1 MPDSH
6 HKHFYQ
12 KYLDLKIILLAI
24 ILLSLIPASL
34 LVARRIRA
42 ETGANT
48 VALLMDERALQEQAD
63 FLGTS
68 SLELALHY
76 QKAGLQGIILYE
88 DTLETLATR
97 GAIDLV
103 YAREVYARELRAQDS
118 SLSIPSNSI
127 LVREREA
134 GALDMALAKL
144 EPAPESIVLEG
155 ERWYIFQGVKSEAL
169 ERPAGIAPARIQEW
183 QDAGFDIAYRPIN
196 YPNLQNAGADFPA
209 VPYIIHAGT
218 EVAGNPDNLDTL
230 IVSSQNHFTGL
241 IEGVEQDGMERIG
254 NKVPLVRTFSVNQD
268 WLNTLE
274 PAVVGDKF
282 ALATRERGAKL
293 LYVRPYTTEKFADM
307 VTQTE
312 RLVADI
318 KAKIELDG
326 FEIGTVQRISYQ
338 STPLLRWLSA
348 IGVLAGL
355 LLLVLMYPVAWG
367 IAVTLAVLGLG
378 VLAGGMSWD
387 ALALAAALSFPVL
400 GYGLLPQGWYT
411 LILAT
416 LGSLMG
422 ALLLIAV
429 GSDQAALLAA
439 EPFAGVGATLVIPP
453 LLFLFHWLLKYR
465 RPVDWVNT
473 LWDYKIRL
481 GDVAIVFIGVVAL
494 ALVFMRRGNFP
505 IIGVSSSELALRD
518 VLGQYFAR
526 PRFKELLGHPLA
538 VLALTNSRWAEWIKG
553 TLLTAG
559 IVAQATILNSF
570 SHYHTPV
577 MISLER
583 TIAALV
589 IGGLVGLLL
598 IPLSR
603 FAVYIVK
610 RWLQT
615 AKEISN

>member
-1 MPDSH
+1 MPTSYQNP
-6 HKHFYQ
+6 FYQ
-12 KYLDLKIILLAI
+12 RHLDLKIILLAI

-34 LVARRIRA
+34 LVARRVRA

-48 VALLMDERALQEQAD
+48 VALLMDEHALQEQAD

-68 SLELALHY
+68 SLELALRY

-103 YAREVYARELRAQDS
+103 YARELRAEDTN
-118 SLSIPSNSI
+118 LAIPSNSI
-127 LVREREA
+127 LVRERQA
-134 GALDMALAKL
+134 NALDMALAKL
-144 EPAPESIVLEG
+144 EPTPETVLMDG
-155 ERWYIFQGVKSEAL
+155 EAWYVFQGVDSESL
-169 ERPAGIAPARIQEW
+169 ERPAGIATEIIQQW

-196 YPNLQNAGADFPA
+196 YPNVQNVGADFPA
-209 VPYIIHAGT
+209 VPYIIHEGT
-218 EVAGNPDNLDTL
+218 EVAGNPDSLDTL
-230 IVSSQNHFTGL
+230 IATSQDYFTGL
-241 IEGVEQDGMERIG
+241 IEGVEQDGMERIV
-254 NKVPLVRTFSVNQD
+254 NKVPLARTFSINQD

-274 PAVVGDKF
+274 PEVVGDKF

-312 RLVADI
+312 KLVADI

-326 FEIGTVQRISYQ
+326 FRVGTVQRISYQ
-338 STPLLRWLSA
+338 STPLLRWLSTV
-348 IGVLAGL
+348 GVLAGL
-355 LLLVLMYPVAWG
+355 LLLMLMYPVAWG

-378 VLAGGMSWD
+378 VLAGGISWD

-400 GYGLLPQGWYT
+400 GYGLLPQRWYT

-416 LGSLMG
+416 LGSLVG
-422 ALLLIAV
+422 AMLLIAV
-429 GSDQAALLAA
+429 GSDQAAMLAA

-465 RPVDWVNT
+465 RPVDWVHS

-481 GDVAIVFIGVVAL
+481 GDVAIVFIGLIAL

-505 IIGVSSSELALRD
+505 IIGASSGELALRD
-518 VLGQYFAR
+518 VLGEYFAR

-538 VLALTNSRWAEWIKG
+538 VLALTNTKWAEWIQG

-598 IPLSR
+598 IPLNR
-603 FAVYIVK
+603 FAVYVVK

-615 AKEISN
+615 VQTNA